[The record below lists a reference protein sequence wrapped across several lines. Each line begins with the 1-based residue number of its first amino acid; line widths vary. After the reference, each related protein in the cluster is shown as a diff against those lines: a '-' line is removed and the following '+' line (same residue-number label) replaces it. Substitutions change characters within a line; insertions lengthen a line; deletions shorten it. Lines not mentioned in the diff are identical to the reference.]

1 MDERKFLF
9 AYDRRRT
16 STLTLDE
23 QPGAHTGSTRK
34 YIPGYSDANIIYR
47 APTTGSDSNDGLT
60 ELTPKQTKSACD
72 TAAGTTKKIRI
83 IEACTLNENIE
94 KPTEMKRGVSGTIS
108 SSLTAP
114 VDTLTMAG
122 ATAFT
127 TGSPSSIVWSP
138 ELKKLYAVSGTEV
151 ASSAD
156 GITYVVEG
164 TLGFGATKALW
175 TSHNKTLII
184 AGALGRVAYSTN
196 GSDYTTVQLPTTST
210 LRAIIYSDIAG
221 GYIAAGDDSYTFF
234 SADGITWER
243 SSLFPGGF
251 VYSMVE
257 AFGEIIAC
265 DSVGKLATTKTGLS
279 WETYTDPIASG
290 YAIRAAIY
298 MPTTA
303 LLIVGDDNG
312 EIWSAPDLVTFTS
325 RLSATATIFYDAAY
339 SAELGA
345 VVVCGQ
351 AKQFYRSYNG
361 TSYTDAATNNYT
373 AGDEIRGVCFSPLLG
388 QCFSTGG
395 NAGGT
400 QRRSAYCPAFANTIS
415 ASIAGFTVQ
424 AMQYSGTVTAYNC
437 TLRQPGTTAALTLD
451 ACRVNYD
458 SHISNNAAKSRA
470 TLYRGNRHTTCTPA
484 AQNDIDM
491 NLDTVGGTWYIYN
504 ASQTGYE
511 RIRDCIVEGGIV
523 ASYPVTVSG
532 RANTR
537 GTSENVLFGATVTH
551 NDPKFVDETDYN
563 LQYQTNGYDKNSP
576 MAGRSAI
583 YFNSSGGARDIGAWS
598 YIESA
603 VSYYYAKS
611 RYLYKGSD
619 ISHGLEFNLTEQ
631 QGDSGV
637 MNVYG
642 NTQRIKEV
650 LTMQYGSTQEEE
662 RAVFYEM
669 LTLKDKGVKITF
681 AEWQD
686 NTGTVTVNG
695 NQSSG
700 AEFLT
705 VDAVQVFNGMTVTI
719 ASKVYSVMRASPNM
733 TAATKLILDRP
744 TTDAVSDND
753 VLTTNYPSGQGEYQF
768 SGPTNITM
776 KQNASTGLSGWRTGF
791 AIRLI
796 RKYQG

>member
-34 YIPGYSDANIIYR
+34 YIPGYSDANIVYR

-60 ELTPKQTKSACD
+60 ELTPKQTKAACD

-83 IEACTLNENIE
+83 IEACTLNESVS
-94 KPTEMKRGVSGTIS
+94 KPTEMKRGVNGSIS
-108 SSLTAP
+108 SSLTDP
-114 VDTLTMAG
+114 VASLTASTSHG
-122 ATAFT
+122 WTS
-127 TGSPSSIVWSP
+127 GQPRRIVWVP
-138 ELKKLYAVSGTEV
+138 KYKKFYGVGSTEIVS
-151 ASSAD
+151 SSD
-156 GITYVVEG
+156 GDTWALEETIT
-164 TLGFGATKALW
+164 
-175 TSHNKTLII
+175 
-184 AGALGRVAYSTN
+184 GALGYRIYYSEHHQRIYVLCTAGKLLYSDDGSTFIELAVGSDVLGAIAYSKELGRYALGSLGKIYHSIDGIEWESVTLDTDNGMSAGVYADGKFVFFNSNGELFYSTN
-196 GSDYTTVQLPTTST
+196 GTSW
-210 LRAIIYSDIAG
+210 AISSPLDGFEVTALTYMESVG
-221 GYIAAGDDSYTFF
+221 LFIAAD
-234 SADGITWER
+234 A
-243 SSLFPGGF
+243 
-251 VYSMVE
+251 V
-257 AFGEIIAC
+257 
-265 DSVGKLATTKTGLS
+265 
-279 WETYTDPIASG
+279 
-290 YAIRAAIY
+290 
-298 MPTTA
+298 
-303 LLIVGDDNG
+303 G
-312 EIWSAPDLVTFTS
+312 EIWSSANSTTWTS
-325 RLSATATIFYDAAY
+325 
-339 SAELGA
+339 
-345 VVVCGQ
+345 
-351 AKQFYRSYNG
+351 
-361 TSYTDAATNNYT
+361 
-373 AGDEIRGVCFSPLLG
+373 
-388 QCFSTGG
+388 
-395 NAGGT
+395 
-400 QRRSAYCPAFANTIS
+400 RRSATGGPSFDALYIAETGVCVIADNGRVLTRSTDGTTWTSTSALAAYGINDQIRGIAYSVLLGRIAAVGGNDGGTTRVNALGPAYANTIS

-437 TLRQPGTTAALTLD
+437 TMRQPGTTAALTLD

-470 TLYRGNRHTTCTPA
+470 TLYIGDRHTTCTPA
-484 AQNDIDM
+484 TQNDIDM

-523 ASYPVTVSG
+523 ANYPVTVSG

-551 NDPKFVDETDYN
+551 NDPKFVDTTDYA
-563 LQYQTNGYDKNSP
+563 LQFQTNGYDKNSP
-576 MAGRSAI
+576 AAGRSAI

-611 RYLYKGSD
+611 RYLYKGQD

-681 AEWQD
+681 AEWED

-695 NQSSG
+695 NQSAG

-719 ASKVYSVMRASPNM
+719 AGEVYSVMRASPNM

-753 VLTTNYPSGQGEYQF
+753 VLTTNYPGGAGEYQF

-776 KQNASTGLSGWRTGF
+776 KQNASTGLAGWRTGF

>member
-1 MDERKFLF
+1 MYKKFCAVGGDGKI
-9 AYDRRRT
+9 AYSTDGDTWTQAGTPSYSTTDVRGVAYGLGNVVSVGDSGKIAT
-16 STLTLDE
+16 ANAPALTISAHTAGFTIGEAQFSGTVTGYNNTHDGCDTTATLTLD
-23 QPGAHTGSTRK
+23 G
-34 YIPGYSDANIIYR
+34 
-47 APTTGSDSNDGLT
+47 
-60 ELTPKQTKSACD
+60 
-72 TAAGTTKKIRI
+72 
-83 IEACTLNENIE
+83 
-94 KPTEMKRGVSGTIS
+94 
-108 SSLTAP
+108 
-114 VDTLTMAG
+114 
-122 ATAFT
+122 
-127 TGSPSSIVWSP
+127 
-138 ELKKLYAVSGTEV
+138 
-151 ASSAD
+151 
-156 GITYVVEG
+156 
-164 TLGFGATKALW
+164 
-175 TSHNKTLII
+175 
-184 AGALGRVAYSTN
+184 
-196 GSDYTTVQLPTTST
+196 
-210 LRAIIYSDIAG
+210 
-221 GYIAAGDDSYTFF
+221 
-234 SADGITWER
+234 
-243 SSLFPGGF
+243 
-251 VYSMVE
+251 
-257 AFGEIIAC
+257 
-265 DSVGKLATTKTGLS
+265 
-279 WETYTDPIASG
+279 
-290 YAIRAAIY
+290 
-298 MPTTA
+298 
-303 LLIVGDDNG
+303 
-312 EIWSAPDLVTFTS
+312 
-325 RLSATATIFYDAAY
+325 
-339 SAELGA
+339 
-345 VVVCGQ
+345 
-351 AKQFYRSYNG
+351 
-361 TSYTDAATNNYT
+361 
-373 AGDEIRGVCFSPLLG
+373 
-388 QCFSTGG
+388 
-395 NAGGT
+395 
-400 QRRSAYCPAFANTIS
+400 
-415 ASIAGFTVQ
+415 
-424 AMQYSGTVTAYNC
+424 
-437 TLRQPGTTAALTLD
+437 
-451 ACRVNYD
+451 CRVNYD

-470 TLYRGNRHTTCTPA
+470 TLYIGDRHTTCTLA